1 MKNYLLNLSTP
12 KKLAALA
19 GLLAFFALLIGN
31 SYNKNKINVNAKE
44 LALSTIK
51 DQDKI
56 NTSTLADWLIKDK
69 LDFTLVDLRSERE
82 FSEYTIPNSVNV
94 KMVDLL
100 NSDLKRNQKILLY
113 GNDDISSAQAWFI
126 LKSSDYK
133 GVYILNGGFNSWK
146 NDILYPQ
153 RAANLSPE
161 DSVKFEKVKQVSL
174 HFGGTPQIQTIGSTS
189 SIEITSAPKVVPNLP
204 KVNVPSGTTKKKKEG
219 C

>member
-12 KKLAALA
+12 KKLAILA
-19 GLLAFFALLIGN
+19 GLLAVFALIIGN
-31 SYNKNKINVNAKE
+31 SGNKNKISVNTKE

-56 NTSTLADWLIKDK
+56 NVITLADWLIKDK
-69 LDFTLVDLRSERE
+69 LDFTIVDLRPEKE
-82 FSEYTIPNSVNV
+82 FTEYTIPGSVNV
-94 KMVDLL
+94 RMEDLL

-113 GNDDISSAQAWFI
+113 GNEDISSAQAWFL

-146 NDILYPQ
+146 NEILYPICS
-153 RAANLSPE
+153 ASLSPE
-161 DSVKFEKVKQVSL
+161 DSIKFEKIKQISL
-174 HFGGTPQIQTIGSTS
+174 HFGGTPQIQMSGSTS
-189 SIEITSAPKVVPNLP
+189 KIEVTSAPKAVPNLP
-204 KVNVPSGTTKKKKEG
+204 KVTLPSTTTKKKKEG